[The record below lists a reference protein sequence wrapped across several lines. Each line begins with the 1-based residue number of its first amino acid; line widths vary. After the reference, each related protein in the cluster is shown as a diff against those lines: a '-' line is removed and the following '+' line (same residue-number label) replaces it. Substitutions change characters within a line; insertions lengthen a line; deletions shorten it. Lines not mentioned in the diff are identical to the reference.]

1 MAISIG
7 IGVFVFVVVYV
18 GGTRIMATLE
28 RHKATAKDAINA
40 MVEALNE
47 AISDFKETFADIATA
62 IEELKDEEQEKFDN
76 MPEGLQNGERGQAIE
91 ATVNQLET
99 ALDAANNV
107 SEIEDFEFD
116 FDSDEIITAL
126 ASHLRPVPT

>member
-1 MAISIG
+1 MNNDGRKRIDAIMKDIE
-7 IGVFVFVVVYV
+7 
-18 GGTRIMATLE
+18 AT
-28 RHKATAKDAINA
+28 ATAKDAINA

-91 ATVNQLET
+91 ATVSQLET
-99 ALDAANNV
+99 AYDAAGNV
-107 SEIEDFEFD
+107 AEIEDFEFD

-126 ASHLRPVPT
+126 DEAKYAG